1 MWCWRLPSRSEPS
14 WAERALQRQ
23 RARARTQGLPAA
35 GAGHRPD
42 SGARGLWQIAPPS
55 SHHYHGGA
63 VDFSGSAD
71 AMKNVSAAFRAFA
84 ERQAAF
90 YRLMLLGPTAQ
101 HAALVAQRERFAPYV
116 TWTVGGP

>member
-1 MWCWRLPSRSEPS
+1 LPSRSEPS

-35 GAGHRPD
+35 GAGHPD
-42 SGARGLWQIAPPS
+42 SGARGLWQIVPPS

-71 AMKNVSAAFRAFA
+71 AMKNVSAALRALA

-90 YRLMLLGPTAQ
+90 YRLMLGPATK